1 MDAILGARLRGGQVV
16 GHLVPGG
23 MLEAVLKRYR
33 PLNFKLFILP
43 YNVLK
48 K

>member
-23 MLEAVLKRYR
+23 CS
-33 PLNFKLFILP
+33 KLSSKDI
-43 YNVLK
+43 VR
-48 K
+48 